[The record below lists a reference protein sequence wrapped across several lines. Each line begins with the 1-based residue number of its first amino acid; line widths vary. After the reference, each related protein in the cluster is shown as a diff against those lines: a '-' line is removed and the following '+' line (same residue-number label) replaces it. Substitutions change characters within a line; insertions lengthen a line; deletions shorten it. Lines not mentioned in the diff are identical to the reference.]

1 MLQRPWQ
8 LLFTRLQSYSV
19 SLKKKSVFVMV
30 KMKSHISPWEFTYAD
45 QQSLNPEKPLV
56 VPMGKG
62 RLLNN
67 YPKKMLL
74 LKLWLVCFI
83 VVDWVSLCFQAGFEL
98 LIIQIIPTSNP
109 VSGFTGIWCHVWFT
123 SFSLM
128 NKSSIWI
135 FCFCYI
141 VNIWPQSIIFLM

>member
-30 KMKSHISPWEFTYAD
+30 KMKSHISLWEFTCAD

-56 VPMGKG
+56 VPKGKG

-67 YPKKMLL
+67 YQQKKNVITETMVGLFYCCWL
-74 LKLWLVCFI
+74 GLTMFPGWIWTFDNPYPSHLQPSSWFYRCMMSSLVYKFFLK
-83 VVDWVSLCFQAGFEL
+83 
-98 LIIQIIPTSNP
+98 N
-109 VSGFTGIWCHVWFT
+109 
-123 SFSLM
+123 
-128 NKSSIWI
+128 
-135 FCFCYI
+135 
-141 VNIWPQSIIFLM
+141 